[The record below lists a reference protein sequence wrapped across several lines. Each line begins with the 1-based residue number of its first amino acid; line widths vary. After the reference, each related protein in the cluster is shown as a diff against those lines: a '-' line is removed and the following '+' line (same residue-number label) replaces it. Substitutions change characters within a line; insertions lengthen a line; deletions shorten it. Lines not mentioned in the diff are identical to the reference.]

1 MILILAIALSEAVNG
16 SPFRQVFGMLF
27 LIYIAFSD
35 TVIKKP
41 ANAGVKDTSSEK
53 LVS

>member
-27 LIYIAFSD
+27 LIYLYVFKGIVIDFS
-35 TVIKKP
+35 
-41 ANAGVKDTSSEK
+41 GVKKGLGRPFLLS
-53 LVS
+53 